1 MVAPAAIPIITA
13 IGRFAAPYLA
23 KELGKIGNN
32 KFIQT
37 YGKDAFTS
45 LNETLAAE
53 TPMVN
58 EDNIPMVN
66 TAFADLTV
74 PGVIAPDAE
83 EMEREAEKIR
93 EMTKPIGFPADP
105 PIKPDIKTGD
115 TTPPKIDTTEEFPS
129 EEEKLPNIEGF
140 PSDTKQLP
148 VIFEQRDVKKQTE
161 QALEPKV
168 EFGRL
173 TSAEKQTAIALKGD
187 APDFYSRVVKSI
199 EDAKPNKLTK
209 NKWKSFI
216 QADKNEIKYL
226 GLDKFLQ
233 GNESI
238 TKKELLDFVQEKN
251 LAPYIKVTEGSYED
265 IAPEGMANTYESYT
279 LGFGENKEFITFQID
294 KDFYNDDVVFRS
306 QHGGAGVRDNMFAHA
321 RTQVGIGDPD
331 SPPADYG
338 SNAKEITEKL
348 EDTLIIDEIQSDWLQ
363 RLNKYGP
370 LSQYNIVEEVD
381 PPDAGVI
388 TGVSVYDKDGELVEE
403 FNDYDFRSGTPV
415 SREAVEDLL
424 VSRGDEEAG
433 IKAAPDFPIVESK
446 KWVELILNEMI
457 KKAVYEDRDSI
468 ATTSGQIQKLR
479 YEGMDEENAEGLKK
493 FYDDIVTPQLEKIA
507 KNYGVKIE
515 KISIE
520 DPTANVYDNEL
531 IGINTRM
538 REAMDAGYELKK
550 VNAGT
555 FEKTLLDLEKM
566 KSSAS
571 SPLTAVVPDFFT
583 IFGKE
588 SKGQGALN
596 ILNVIDLENDYTSSL
611 EKPLNDYYIWV
622 LKDSKL
628 SQKIDDINSNKNVS
642 NTLADY
648 FLSNEERPTAYGS
661 AIRPSVKFDMP
672 ASYVDEGIEPEAT
685 IPAGTGPNDLA
696 EAETVRVTMGE
707 ALGEL
712 PDNTNY
718 SAYLMNQ
725 YIKNRKDAENYGL
738 QDESDQQIILK
749 MRLPKKLQKDILRK
763 PIKISKAK
771 TQTDR
776 LFA

>member
-1 MVAPAAIPIITA
+1 MAVTA
-13 IGRFAAPYLA
+13 VGTAVGILTAVGRYGIPYLVRQA
-23 KELGKIGNN
+23 QKQGVD

-37 YGKDAFTS
+37 YGSEAYTAISES
-45 LNETLAAE
+45 LNL
-53 TPMVN
+53 PMVN
-58 EDNIPMVN
+58 QDNIPMVN
-66 TAFADLTV
+66 PNFNSDNSN
-74 PGVIAPDAE
+74 E
-83 EMEREAEKIR
+83 EDDNLPMVRDQQKTNQPQQEPPQDKGPNLGTEVATEAALEISKNLSK
-93 EMTKPIGFPADP
+93 EE
-105 PIKPDIKTGD
+105 DIK
-115 TTPPKIDTTEEFPS
+115 S
-129 EEEKLPNIEGF
+129 
-140 PSDTKQLP
+140 
-148 VIFEQRDVKKQTE
+148 QT
-161 QALEPKV
+161 QKALEPKV
-168 EFGRL
+168 EFGPL
-173 TSAEKQTAIALKGD
+173 TNVEKQTARALMGD
-187 APDFYSRVVKSI
+187 ESPFYSRVVKSI

-238 TKKELLDFVQEKN
+238 TKQELLDFVQEKN
-251 LAPYIKVTEGSYED
+251 LAPYITVTEGSYED
-265 IAPEGMANTYESYT
+265 MVPEGMSNIYENYT
-279 LGFGENKEFITFQID
+279 LDFGKHKEFITFQID

-338 SNAKEITEKL
+338 SNAKEIAEKL

-370 LSQYNIVEEVD
+370 LSQYNIVEEVN
-381 PPDAGVI
+381 PPDAGVV
-388 TGVSVYDKDGELVEE
+388 TGVNVYDKDGELVEE

-457 KKAVYEDRDSI
+457 KKAVKENRDSI

-479 YEGMDEENAEGLKK
+479 YEGMDVENAEGLKK

-515 KISIE
+515 KISLE
-520 DPTANVYDNEL
+520 DPTANVYDDEL
-531 IGINTRM
+531 MGINTRIK
-538 REAMDAGYELKK
+538 ESMDAGYELKK

-628 SQKIDDINSNKNVS
+628 AQKIDDINSNKNVS

-672 ASYVDEGIEPEAT
+672 ASYVDEDIEPEAT
-685 IPAGTGPNDLA
+685 IPAGTGPDDMA
-696 EAETVRVTMGE
+696 DAETVRVSMGDI
-707 ALGEL
+707 

-738 QDESDQQIILK
+738 QDERDQQIILK
-749 MRLPKKLQKDILRK
+749 MKLPKKLQKDILSK

>member
-1 MVAPAAIPIITA
+1 MLTESKLPTVQVVDEDTGELVPYVVNMLGEDVKMLQENMSFTLNPRTA
-13 IGRFAAPYLA
+13 FSF
-23 KELGKIGNN
+23 KEIFFRDEPDENFVVLEYKASPTDIVMRGHGGEYDLVLDMANNIDYPKSFNVYDFKYIKEEGKI
-32 KFIQT
+32 K
-37 YGKDAFTS
+37 
-45 LNETLAAE
+45 
-53 TPMVN
+53 
-58 EDNIPMVN
+58 
-66 TAFADLTV
+66 
-74 PGVIAPDAE
+74 
-83 EMEREAEKIR
+83 
-93 EMTKPIGFPADP
+93 
-105 PIKPDIKTGD
+105 
-115 TTPPKIDTTEEFPS
+115 
-129 EEEKLPNIEGF
+129 KL
-140 PSDTKQLP
+140 Q
-148 VIFEQRDVKKQTE
+148 IFENKEFKNFVQPTKDKLTGVSEQTE
-161 QALEPKV
+161 ALLEPKV
-168 EFGRL
+168 EFGPL
-173 TSAEKQTAIALKGD
+173 TETEKQTARALKGD

-265 IAPEGMANTYESYT
+265 MTPEGMANMYESYT
-279 LGFGENKEFITFQID
+279 LDFGKNKEFITFQID
-294 KDFYNDDVVFRS
+294 KDFYNNDVVFRS
-306 QHGGAGVRDNMFAHA
+306 QHGGAGFRDNMFAHA

-370 LSQYNIVEEVD
+370 LSQYNIED
-381 PPDAGVI
+381 RGDSFAVI
-388 TGVSVYDKDGELVEE
+388 KDGEVLERIT
-403 FNDYDFRSGTPV
+403 DFDRPPSI
-415 SREAVEDLL
+415 EAVEDIL
-424 VSRGDEEAG
+424 VNRPDDEKG

-531 IGINTRM
+531 IGINTRIK
-538 REAMDAGYELKK
+538 EAMDAGYELKK

-566 KSSAS
+566 KSSVS

-596 ILNVIDLENDYTSSL
+596 ILNVIDSENDYTSSL

-628 SQKIDDINSNKNVS
+628 AQKIDDINSNKNVS

-648 FLSNEERPTAYGS
+648 FLSNETRPTAYGS

-672 ASYVDEGIEPEAT
+672 ASYVDEDIEPEAT
-685 IPAGTGPNDLA
+685 IPAGTGPDDMVD
-696 EAETVRVTMGE
+696 AETVRVSMGDIS
-707 ALGEL
+707 
-712 PDNTNY
+712 DNTNY

-738 QDESDQQIILK
+738 QDERDQQIILK
-749 MRLPKKLQKDILRK
+749 MKLPKKLQKDILSK